1 MSHTHTVW
9 SALRYVEWIVNF
21 RNNWNEKFVE
31 EGSLGFV
38 GSRHRY
44 NFLQINIGHLF
55 FGRCQ
60 WNQLEMSI
68 RKHLFQI
75 VQNMLTEQLELGVA
89 CIAHP
94 LPVAQVSWI
103 QQAARQQ
110 NLQTQPP
117 ALSIFN
123 LSFALCTFHSAACA
137 CSATCRVLATAW
149 STLNIGLAA
158 PQHCWYPLSHW
169 RFMFM
174 LKAFSPNCYSLFNMK
189 L

>member
-9 SALRYVEWIVNF
+9 CALRYVEWILNF
-21 RNNWNEKFVE
+21 RNNWNEKLVE
-31 EGSLGFV
+31 EGSIGFV

-94 LPVAQVSWI
+94 LSVAQVSWI

-110 NLQTQPP
+110 NLQPHLP
-117 ALSIFN
+117 ALCIFN
-123 LSFALCTFHSAACA
+123 FKLCTLQP
-137 CSATCRVLATAW
+137 VLALPLAECWLQHGPHLTI
-149 STLNIGLAA
+149 NIGLAA

-174 LKAFSPNCYSLFNMK
+174 LKACSPNCYSLFNMK
-189 L
+189 H